1 MRGQHTPALHPR
13 RERDAFPLQMA
24 TTKRDEMI
32 DWLNDAY
39 SMERSI
45 EITLRKQAENE
56 DAHRAVRDRAR
67 IHLDETSE
75 HASRIERC
83 LEMLGSSPSA
93 LKTAAGQILELGKG
107 MTTKF
112 ARDERV
118 KDFLAAYGT
127 EYFEVACYKSLIAG
141 AKAAGEDEII
151 PLLEQNLKEDE
162 AMASWLD
169 MNIGAITRDYLSGA
183 TTAAAAR

>member
-1 MRGQHTPALHPR
+1 
-13 RERDAFPLQMA
+13 MA
-24 TTKRDEMI
+24 TTKRDEVI

-39 SMERSI
+39 AMERSI

-67 IHLDETSE
+67 IHLDETAE
-75 HASRIERC
+75 HADRVSRC
-83 LEMLGSSPSA
+83 LEMLGGSPSP
-93 LKTAAGQILELGKG
+93 LKTVAGQMLELGKG
-107 MTTKF
+107 MTTRF

-127 EYFEVACYKSLIAG
+127 EYFEVACYKALIAG
-141 AKAAGEDEII
+141 ATAAGEDEIV
-151 PLLEQNLKEDE
+151 PLLEQNLKEDQ

-169 MNIGAITRDYLSGA
+169 MNVAAITRDYLTNTT
-183 TTAAAAR
+183 TTAAAS

>member
-1 MRGQHTPALHPR
+1 MS
-13 RERDAFPLQMA
+13 
-24 TTKRDEMI
+24 TTKRDEVI

-39 SMERSI
+39 AMERSI
-45 EITLRKQAENE
+45 EITLRKQADNE

-67 IHLDETSE
+67 IHLEETAE
-75 HASRIERC
+75 HANRITRC
-83 LEMLGSSPSA
+83 LEMLGSSPSS
-93 LKTAAGQILELGKG
+93 LKTVAGQILELGKG

-127 EYFEVACYKSLIAG
+127 EYFEIACYKSLIA
-141 AKAAGEDEII
+141 AAQAAGEDEIV

-162 AMASWLD
+162 GMASWLD
-169 MNIGAITRDYLSGA
+169 MNVAGITRDYLA
-183 TTAAAAR
+183 NTTTAATS

>member
-1 MRGQHTPALHPR
+1 MS
-13 RERDAFPLQMA
+13 
-24 TTKRDEMI
+24 TTKRDEVI

-45 EITLRKQAENE
+45 EIMLRKQADNE
-56 DAHRAVRDRAR
+56 DVHRAVRDRAR
-67 IHLDETSE
+67 IHLDETAE
-75 HASRIERC
+75 HANRVSRC

-93 LKTAAGQILELGKG
+93 LKTVAGQMLELGKG

-127 EYFEVACYKSLIAG
+127 EYFEVACYKALIAG
-141 AKAAGEDEII
+141 AAAAGEDEIV
-151 PLLEQNLKEDE
+151 PLLEQNLKEDQ

-169 MNIGAITRDYLSGA
+169 MNVEGITRDYLTSTA
-183 TTAAAAR
+183 TTAAAS